1 MRNLIRAT
9 LITALAVLAAI
20 GFASPAMAHVEVSL
34 IGMTADRYGLLTF
47 RIPTESDTASTIELR
62 VKLPDDHPL
71 LFVDPQYRPGWT
83 AVLSKRD
90 LPSPQ
95 TDENGRVHTQ
105 YVSQVVWK
113 ADTHQ
118 AEIPPNEL
126 GLFSIDAGP
135 LPKENSLALPAEQ
148 FYSDGTTV
156 FWNEPTVAGK
166 PAPAHPVPVVK
177 LTSGTSGNNTA
188 APAPKSTPAWPGIA
202 GLVVG
207 CVALLIALASFVL
220 PRRKSLTVPSAKAS
234 ETEKASET
242 DQG

>member
-1 MRNLIRAT
+1 L
-9 LITALAVLAAI
+9 
-20 GFASPAMAHVEVSL
+20 AHVEVSL
-34 IGMTADRYGLLTF
+34 VDMTADRYGLLTF

-62 VKLPDDHPL
+62 VTLPDDHPL
-71 LFVDPQYRPGWT
+71 LFVNPQYRPGWT

-113 ADTHQ
+113 ADTPQ

-135 LPKENSLALPAEQ
+135 LPREKSLALPAEQ
-148 FYSDGTTV
+148 FYSNGNTV

-166 PAPAHPVPVVK
+166 PAPAHPVPV
-177 LTSGTSGNNTA
+177 LNLASGTSGNNSLTA
-188 APAPKSTPAWPGIA
+188 AAQNSTPAWPGIA

-207 CVALLIALASFVL
+207 CVALLIALANFVL
-220 PRRKSLTVPSAKAS
+220 SRRKNLTAPSAK
-234 ETEKASET
+234 TSET
-242 DQG
+242 D

>member
-1 MRNLIRAT
+1 MRNLMRAL
-9 LITALAVLAAI
+9 LITAATILVAI
-20 GFASPAMAHVEVSL
+20 GFASPALAHVEVSL
-34 IGMTADRYGLLTF
+34 IDMTADRYGLLTF

-113 ADTHQ
+113 ADTQQ
-118 AEIPPNEL
+118 AEIPPNQL

-135 LPKENSLALPAEQ
+135 LPNQASLALPAEQ
-148 FYSDGTTV
+148 IYSDGSTV

-177 LTSGTSGNNTA
+177 LASGTSGNA
-188 APAPKSTPAWPGIA
+188 ATPAQKSTPAWPGIA

-207 CVALLIALASFVL
+207 IVALLIALASFMV
-220 PRRKSLTVPSAKAS
+220 PRRRSLTAPSANAS
-234 ETEKASET
+234 ETEKASEG
-242 DQG
+242 D